1 MTDDGVRTSWLR
13 RLVGGGEPR
22 DRAELVEELR
32 EAGRRGLIEADALSM
47 LEGVLEVAD
56 LQVRDIMVPRS
67 QMVVLDREDPP
78 EKLLPVIVESGHSRF
93 PVIGEDRDQVVGI
106 LLAKDLLRY
115 FGEGGSAEFDMRE
128 VLRPAVFVPESKRL
142 NVLLKEFR
150 VSRNHMAVV
159 VDEYGGVSGLV
170 TIEDVIEEIVGDIAD
185 EYDIEEDQ
193 TIRRDAERQF
203 TVHALARIEDFN
215 EFFGTRFSDEEF
227 DTIGGLV
234 MHQFGRL
241 PKRGEAVTIDGF
253 DFKVLRSD
261 RRRIDLLRV
270 TSPSDVRPVEAAD
283 CSPCRRHPWQR
294 WRDATAPGS
303 PLPRERPVR
312 CLSRPP
318 SSSRWWSPARRSCSC
333 SGTRRRHAGRP
344 GWGSA
349 TPRASSCPAPTGST
363 PRSTS
368 SARRRSGWPCS

>member
-47 LEGVLEVAD
+47 IEGVLEVAD

-241 PKRGEAVTIDGF
+241 PKRGEAVTINGF

-270 TSPSDVRPVEAAD
+270 TSPSDVPPAAAAD
-283 CSPCRRHPWQR
+283 
-294 WRDATAPGS
+294 
-303 PLPRERPVR
+303 
-312 CLSRPP
+312 
-318 SSSRWWSPARRSCSC
+318 
-333 SGTRRRHAGRP
+333 
-344 GWGSA
+344 
-349 TPRASSCPAPTGST
+349 
-363 PRSTS
+363 
-368 SARRRSGWPCS
+368 